1 MPDVT
6 AYGPGSAEPSF
17 EAETL
22 PLRAVS
28 DDEIYRRFV
37 DALLDH
43 RLAPGT
49 KLIEDQL
56 AQAFGVPR
64 TRIRPVLARLAGEQ
78 LVTLTPNRGARVAR
92 PDAAEAREVFE
103 ARRLIEPRLLELFM
117 EKSPT
122 RCLADLTACIDA
134 EEAARERGDRQSA
147 IRLSG
152 DFHLSIA
159 RATGHET
166 LARILSALV
175 SRTSLVLMAWGPP
188 QHVPAAGCG
197 CHAHRALLD
206 AMRLGARAQAL
217 NLMREHLD
225 EIEGSLHFCDVSEK
239 PVRLRELFRPR

>member
-56 AQAFGVPR
+56 AQAFGVSR

-78 LVTLTPNRGARVAR
+78 LVLS
-92 PDAAEAREVFE
+92 
-103 ARRLIEPRLLELFM
+103 LIH
-117 EKSPT
+117 
-122 RCLADLTACIDA
+122 I
-134 EEAARERGDRQSA
+134 
-147 IRLSG
+147 
-152 DFHLSIA
+152 
-159 RATGHET
+159 
-166 LARILSALV
+166 
-175 SRTSLVLMAWGPP
+175 
-188 QHVPAAGCG
+188 
-197 CHAHRALLD
+197 
-206 AMRLGARAQAL
+206 
-217 NLMREHLD
+217 
-225 EIEGSLHFCDVSEK
+225 
-239 PVRLRELFRPR
+239 